1 MTTARILVID
11 DNPAI
16 HSDYQKILIAEKKD
30 DELAAAEAALF
41 GECAEVDEFDFEVD
55 LEFAFQGEEG
65 RDTVR
70 AAKDGGRPFAVAFV
84 DMRMPPGWDGLKTIE
99 EIWKVDSEIQ
109 VVVCTAYSDHGWA
122 DICHRLGHRDN
133 LIILKKPFDSAE
145 VSQLAVALV
154 EKWRLQRSARRQQ
167 ADTEL
172 LVEERTMQLSQAKEE
187 LHYKNQQLELAANIA
202 HLGYWRFDID
212 SSDLQWS
219 PNTYRVLDVNEESFE
234 LTIENMI
241 GLFSAVDQDG
251 IREAIT
257 VAKEQGNP
265 TECRGSIPSQGQ
277 HRYFHT
283 RIQFDETATG
293 CSLFAVTQ
301 DVTDQEKA
309 VLKIKHAALHDPLTD
324 LPNRAKFQDE
334 LVSAVMRS
342 KRGVTET
349 GLVLLDLDNFK
360 EINDTMGHPVGDQLL
375 KKLAERL
382 EKAAGEQAMVSR
394 LGGDEFAIVVS
405 TRKLHD
411 EISLMLERL
420 NSVFA
425 DPFEIE
431 GYTIIANFSAGIAL
445 APDDGSEPDE
455 LLKNADLALYKAKND
470 GRGCHR
476 FFESA
481 MDVKFRRRRELET
494 ELHRAVAQE
503 QFEIHYQPIMWSDSE
518 EVSCF
523 EALLRWQHPEKGLIP
538 PLDFIPIAEACGLI
552 VPIGKWVLYK
562 ACKDAANWPDNI
574 CVAVNV
580 SAVQFGHDSLVEY
593 VMGAIAEAGIAPSR
607 LELEITETI
616 FLEDSERTLETL
628 HVIRDAGVRVVMDDF
643 GVGYSS
649 LSYLRRF
656 PFDKLKLDRSFVQN
670 SKTNVESRAILRAV
684 AGLGN
689 ALGMQ
694 TTAEGV
700 EDLEQLQ
707 HICDEGYS
715 YVQGFL
721 LGKPKPV
728 DKLEFTSGAPS
739 DLSPATV

>member
-1 MTTARILVID
+1 MAAARILVID
-11 DNPAI
+11 DNPSI
-16 HSDYQKILIAEKKD
+16 HSDFQKILIAEKN

-41 GECAEVDEFDFEVD
+41 GECAEVDEFDLEVD

-65 RDTVR
+65 RDTIR
-70 AAKDGGRPFAVAFV
+70 SSKDEGRPFAVAFV

-109 VVVCTAYSDHGWA
+109 IVVCTAYSDHSWT

-133 LIILKKPFDSAE
+133 LIILKKPFDGAE

-154 EKWRLQRSARRQQ
+154 EKWRLQRAARRQQ
-167 ADTEL
+167 VDTEL

-187 LHYKNQQLELAANIA
+187 LHCKNQQLELAANIA
-202 HLGYWRFDID
+202 HLGYWSFDID

-219 PNTYRVLDVNEESFE
+219 PNTYRVLGVDEESFE

-241 GLFSAVDQDG
+241 GLFSAVDQAG

-257 VAKEQGNP
+257 VAKEQGQP
-265 TECRGSIPSQGQ
+265 SECRGSIPSQGQ

-283 RIQFDETATG
+283 RIRFDESATG
-293 CSLFAVTQ
+293 GSLFAVTQ

-309 VLKIKHAALHDPLTD
+309 VLRIKHASLHDPLTD
-324 LPNRAKFQDE
+324 LPNRAKFQDG
-334 LVSAVMRS
+334 LVSALSHS
-342 KRGVTET
+342 KHGVTET

-360 EINDTMGHPVGDQLL
+360 EINDTLGHPIGDQLL

-382 EKAAGEQAMVSR
+382 EKAAGEQAMVAR

-405 TRKLHD
+405 SKKLHD

-420 NSVFA
+420 NSLFA

-431 GYTIIANFSAGIAL
+431 GYALITNFSAGIAL
-445 APDDGSEPDE
+445 APGDGTEPDE

-476 FFESA
+476 FFKAA

-494 ELHRAVAQE
+494 ELRKAVAQK

-518 EVSCF
+518 EISCF

-552 VPIGKWVLYK
+552 VPIGKWVLYQ
-562 ACKDAANWPDNI
+562 ACRDAATWPDNI
-574 CVAVNV
+574 GVAVNV
-580 SAVQFGHDSLVEY
+580 SAIQFGHDSLAEY
-593 VMGAIAEAGIAPSR
+593 VLGAITEAGIGPSR

-616 FLEDSERTLETL
+616 FLEDSERTLEIL
-628 HVIRDAGVRVVMDDF
+628 HAIRDAGVRVVMDDF

-700 EDLEQLQ
+700 EDFDQLR

-715 YVQGFL
+715 QVQGYL
-721 LGKPKPV
+721 LGKPKPI
-728 DKLEFTSGAPS
+728 DELEFSSSALIES
-739 DLSPATV
+739 VPATV